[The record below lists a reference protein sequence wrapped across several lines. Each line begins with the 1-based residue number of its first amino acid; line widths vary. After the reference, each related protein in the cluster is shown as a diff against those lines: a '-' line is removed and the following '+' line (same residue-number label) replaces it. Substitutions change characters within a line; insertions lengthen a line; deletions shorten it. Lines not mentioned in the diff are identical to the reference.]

1 MSAAEAARH
10 SWHAFRVTIAM
21 ALLATSNSAV
31 KRDELEGVI
40 QTLVRGKTV
49 EALRIYA
56 RMKPDHYAD
65 FVDLATNKAAG
76 AAPDFGEARFSA
88 TLSGFSFH
96 FKSQANA
103 DAFDADPW
111 SFAPAWGG
119 F

>member
-1 MSAAEAARH
+1 MRSDLLTAALAAAAVATARGQVDPASPCPDARPSDASCCSSNHSAP
-10 SWHAFRVTIAM
+10 VM
-21 ALLATSNSAV
+21 G
-31 KRDELEGVI
+31 GV
-40 QTLVRGKTV
+40 
-49 EALRIYA
+49 
-56 RMKPDHYAD
+56 D

-76 AAPDFGEARFSA
+76 AAPDFGEARFSVS
-88 TLSGFSFH
+88 LSGYSFH